1 MPPEPH
7 LDAQEEETM
16 SILITGGTGGVGG
29 EIVRQL
35 LEREPRG
42 ALRVSTRD
50 PVKAKLPAG
59 VEVFAGDLNDA
70 SSMARAFDGATKV
83 FLYAHGGDAPA
94 LAALMKRSGVEQVVL
109 LSTIDVLNLRESA
122 KHNRR
127 RHLQVEQAIAESGIR
142 HTFLRPGAFATNAL
156 RFWSRSIAAEGVV
169 RLPYPE
175 AQEAPIDERDIAAV
189 AVHALATRDL
199 DHQGFVLTGP
209 ESLTQR
215 AQVEIIGAAIGRP
228 LRIET
233 VDPAEARAALG
244 RIIPPLYVDLL
255 LAQWSEE
262 VGVHAEVNEN
272 VRRFTGRAATPY
284 REWAARN
291 AAAFQ
296 GVTPT

>member
-1 MPPEPH
+1 
-7 LDAQEEETM
+7 M
-16 SILITGGTGGVGG
+16 SILVTGGTGGVGG

-35 LEREPRG
+35 LERESRG

-50 PVKAKLPAG
+50 PAKAKLPAG
-59 VEVFAGDLNDA
+59 VEVVAGDLNDA
-70 SSMARAFDGATKV
+70 SSMERALDGATKV
-83 FLYAHGGDAPA
+83 FLYAQGGDVSA

-109 LSTIDVLNLRESA
+109 LSTIDVLNLKESA

-156 RFWSRSIAAEGVV
+156 RFWSRAIATEGVV

-189 AVHALATRDL
+189 AVRALVTRDL
-199 DHQGFVLTGP
+199 DHQAVVLTGP

-215 AQVEIIGAAIGRP
+215 AQVETIGAAIGRP
-228 LRIET
+228 LRVET
-233 VDPAEARAALG
+233 VDPADGRAALA
-244 RIIPPLYVDLL
+244 RIIPALYVDLL
-255 LAQWSEE
+255 IAQWSEE
-262 VGVHAEVNEN
+262 VGVRAEVNEN
-272 VRRFTGRAATPY
+272 VRRFTGRAATSY

-291 AAAFQ
+291 AGAFRPATAA
-296 GVTPT
+296 